1 MVLSRRWRM
10 VVIIGL
16 LALSG
21 CGEPAHWR
29 EVVFTPVAAYNDM
42 LGITNTHYRGAAVL
56 VVLASTADEKQQ
68 IESLLPV
75 ALKGT
80 IRELP
85 LEQQVLIAVFQGEKY
100 SSGYGVEI
108 MRIVDRQPGV
118 YIYARFA
125 TPQRGQLQ
133 EGGTRSPVAVVSVE
147 RSALPT
153 GQPIS
158 IHLLDSATGQ
168 EVLVLEYIVD

>member
-1 MVLSRRWRM
+1 MITGQGWRM
-10 VVIIGL
+10 VMIIGL
-16 LALSG
+16 LIFGG
-21 CGEPAHWR
+21 CGEPTHWR
-29 EVVFTPVAAYNDM
+29 EVVFTPVAAYNSM
-42 LGITNTHYRGAAVL
+42 AGETPNHYRGHAVL

-168 EVLVLEYIVD
+168 EVLALEYVVN